1 VFFIKII
8 IVCYAESTNQRFPL
22 QYPVS
27 KQPTH
32 KWCEDWSLDQLLFL
46 YLLSTSTVTSRN
58 TLKFVITRSCRESS
72 GTLVWH
78 NGRAEQLMKVW
89 QEHEHIFSVKSCSN
103 WGWSHWDV
111 IGEKIPV
118 LMHSRH
124 GVVSLAYFFCRMC
137 TLALYVVGFLV
148 FFLRVCFRLCKYKFL
163 FMQTENTP
171 TLINHV
177 IPKLCKSKLH
187 KSEQHLFKY
196 LFDIRI
202 CWKWNT

>member
-1 VFFIKII
+1 
-8 IVCYAESTNQRFPL
+8 
-22 QYPVS
+22 
-27 KQPTH
+27 
-32 KWCEDWSLDQLLFL
+32 
-46 YLLSTSTVTSRN
+46 
-58 TLKFVITRSCRESS
+58 
-72 GTLVWH
+72 
-78 NGRAEQLMKVW
+78 MKVW
-89 QEHEHIFSVKSCSN
+89 QEHEHIFSVKSFSN
-103 WGWSHWDV
+103 WGWSHWDM

-124 GVVSLAYFFCRMC
+124 GVVSLAYFFCRVC

-163 FMQTENTP
+163 FMQTENMP
-171 TLINHV
+171 KLINHV

-202 CWKWNT
+202 CWKWNVICLCYMLWLVIVLGSSSVHRYCNAWGSSNFPKT